1 MNEALDTLCYLQ
13 EQTSFE
19 EDYAGKFG
27 YEVHDLGSRLYVDF
41 DAVLQSFGDK
51 NRNGRAYDAD
61 NIWDCICTDDYI
73 QSMLQCNSWL
83 GERDHPSAELTGQ
96 ELTLNRISNP
106 QLGNTS
112 HYIRSPRLTPDK
124 TLLEAK
130 IQTDSST
137 DAGMEMAI
145 KIIDGKMIPCFSA
158 RVLGALQKR
167 VGIPVVHVR
176 KLITYD
182 WVLYPSHKQAM
193 AKIQQP
199 IMEAATL
206 LATAAA
212 CKMIMLPE
220 LAKMAMNND
229 EGMKWLCESFE
240 LTENDLLG
248 VTETGNSVMIQEN
261 GQNVYLQPIT
271 DARVRSKTKSMVA
284 DWLHQ

>member
-248 VTETGNSVMIQEN
+248 VTETGNSVMIQEK

>member
-137 DAGMEMAI
+137 DAGTEMAI

-248 VTETGNSVMIQEN
+248 VTETGNSVMIQEK

-271 DARVRSKTKSMVA
+271 DARVRSKTQSMVA